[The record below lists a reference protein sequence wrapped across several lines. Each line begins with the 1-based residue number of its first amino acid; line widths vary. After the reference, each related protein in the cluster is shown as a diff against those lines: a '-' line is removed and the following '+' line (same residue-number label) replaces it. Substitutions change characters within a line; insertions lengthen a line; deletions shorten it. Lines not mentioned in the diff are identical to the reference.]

1 MLSSQPVYR
10 YQVGGS
16 LQADAP
22 TYVVR
27 QADQHLYTALKQ
39 GHFCYVFNARQVGK
53 SSLRVRTKSQ
63 LEQEGYH
70 CAAVDMTSIGSETVT
85 PQQWYK
91 GLAAELWRALGLGV
105 FQPFRNWWQDQGD
118 NASIQILVNLIEG
131 VVFEHCPSNICI
143 FFDEIDC
150 ILSLPFAVDDFFA
163 WIRYCYDHRPED
175 PRYQRLSFT
184 LLGVTTPSDLIRA
197 TTRTPFN
204 IGQAIEMG
212 GFSSQEALPLAQ
224 GLTCGQYAPAEIL
237 AAILAWTSGQPFLT
251 QKLCQLWNEHA
262 PTDISKIAGSKGSHT
277 PDLTVMMDHFI
288 RAHILSDWK
297 RFDEPQHLRTVRD
310 RLLVNETRASRRFG
324 LYRRVLEGQEI
335 SSDDSREQLELLLSG
350 LMVRQFGKLQIKC
363 RLYEEIFDL
372 AWVQRQ
378 LDMVR
383 PYSQAIQAWEK
394 DASDESRLLR
404 GKALVDAQIWAE
416 GQSLSDNDYRF
427 LAASEALDRRM
438 VEESLKLAQAS
449 EVAHRLTQEQ
459 KSNRQ
464 QRRLIIAL
472 TGLLGLSIGMGIVA
486 FGSYQR
492 AMRSEQNNAVA
503 AVQAR
508 ADSAQSLFNNNQRLD
523 ALISALQARRQLD
536 SLNVASPTLIE
547 SVNSALRKA
556 VYRAVER
563 NRWYHGAQVRGV
575 DISAD
580 GQLIATAGSDRVVNV
595 WQRDGKLLIKL
606 QETDAVDTFF
616 VVKFHPNGQQLV
628 TGSDNGTIK
637 IWDLQGKLLSSI
649 PAHRGAV
656 YGLTFSADRQR
667 LLSAGADGTVKIWNQ
682 RGQLLQTLTGH
693 TNEVWGLAVSPD
705 GQLIASGSRDR
716 TVRLWRS
723 DGQRLHTFTSYQG
736 PVRGLAFSPDSQTLV
751 TASDDNTVQI
761 WNRQGQLVTAYRA
774 HDDAIEAVAYARNGQ
789 FFVTAS
795 WDKTM
800 RVWSPNGRLLRSL
813 PGNQD
818 RVWAVTIAPN
828 DTTIISGGWD
838 KTVRLW
844 ELRNSL
850 TIPMIGHTAAILSVT
865 YSPDGRLIASTSD
878 DQTVR
883 LWSPDGIKQTV
894 LSAHQGETYSA
905 AFSRNGQY
913 MASAGLDRTIKIWN
927 RQQRVLHT
935 LTGHTAEI
943 WNIAFSPDSQLIA
956 SASFDGTVRLW
967 SIDGK
972 LVRTIEG
979 HPTRILQAAFSPDGQ
994 TIATASGDGIARLWS
1009 IKGELKT
1016 LLRGHQGGLWSVSF
1030 SPDGQ
1035 MLATASA
1042 DNTIKL
1048 WKLDG
1053 TLIRTLTGH
1062 TGEVSSVQFNPNGQT
1077 LASSSFDGSIK
1088 IWQLEG
1094 ALVSTLEGHQGR
1106 VWQLAWN
1113 PNGRE
1118 LASAG
1123 EDKLVLVWDLARVQ
1137 SVSQVEAFACSWLQD
1152 YLRENPQLTASGQKL
1167 CRQQ

>member
-1 MLSSQPVYR
+1 MLSSQPGYR

-22 TYVVR
+22 TYIVR
-27 QADQHLYTALKQ
+27 QADQQLYTALKQ
-39 GHFCYVFNARQVGK
+39 GCFCYVLNARQVGK

-63 LEQEGYH
+63 LEREGYR

-91 GLAAELWRALGLGV
+91 GLAAELWRALGLGA
-105 FQPFRNWWQDQGD
+105 FQPFKLWWQTQSD
-118 NASIQILVNLIEG
+118 NASVQVLVNLIETI
-131 VVFEHCPSNICI
+131 VFEQYPNNICI

-150 ILSLPFAVDDFFA
+150 ILSLPFGVDDFFA

-204 IGQAIEMG
+204 IGQAIEIG
-212 GFSSQEALPLAQ
+212 GFSLQEALPLAQ
-224 GLTCGQYAPAEIL
+224 GLTCEPYTPAEIL
-237 AAILAWTSGQPFLT
+237 AAMLAWTSGQPFLT

-262 PTDISKIAGSKGSHT
+262 STNIPKITGSNSSHV
-277 PDLTVMMDHFI
+277 PAATVIIDQLV
-288 RAHILSDWK
+288 RTYILSDWK

-310 RLLVNETRASRRFG
+310 RLLINKTHASRLLG
-324 LYRRVLEGQEI
+324 LYRCVLEGQEI
-335 SSDDSREQLELLLSG
+335 STDDSREQLELLLSG
-350 LMVRQFGKLQIKC
+350 LMVRQIGKLQIKC
-363 RLYEEIFDL
+363 RLYEEVFDL

-378 LDMVR
+378 LDLIR
-383 PYSQAIQAWEK
+383 PYSQAIQVWEQ
-394 DASDESRLLR
+394 DSSDESRLLR
-404 GKALVDAQIWAE
+404 GKALADAQIWAE
-416 GQSLSDNDYRF
+416 GQSLSDSDYRF

-449 EVAHRLTQEQ
+449 ELAHRLTQEQ

-492 AMRSEQNNAVA
+492 AIRSEQDNALA

-508 ADSAQSLFNNNQRLD
+508 VDSSQSLFSNNQRLD

-536 SLNVASPTLIE
+536 NLNFASPALIE

-563 NRWYHGAQVRGV
+563 NRWQQGTQVRGV
-575 DISAD
+575 DVSAD
-580 GQLIATAGSDRVVNV
+580 GRLIATVGVNRVVNV
-595 WQRDGKLLIKL
+595 WQRNGKLLIRL
-606 QETDAVDTFF
+606 QDPDVVETFF
-616 VVKFHPNGQQLV
+616 GIKFHPNGQQLA
-628 TGSDNGTIK
+628 TGSENGTIK
-637 IWDLQGKLLSSI
+637 IWDLQGKLLSRI
-649 PAHRGAV
+649 PAHAGAV
-656 YGLTFSADRQR
+656 YGLTYSADGQR
-667 LLSAGADGTVKIWNQ
+667 LLSAGADSTVKIWNQ

-693 TNEVWGLAVSPD
+693 TGEVWGLAVSPD

-723 DGQRLHTFTSYQG
+723 DGQLLHTLTGYQG

-751 TASDDNTVQI
+751 SASDDNTVQI
-761 WNRQGQLVTAYRA
+761 WNRQGQLVIAYRA
-774 HDDAIEAVAYARNGQ
+774 HDDAIEAVAYARNGE

-795 WDKTM
+795 WDKTL

-813 PGNQD
+813 QGHQD
-818 RVWAVTIAPN
+818 RVWAVTIAPD

-838 KTVRLW
+838 NTIRLW

-865 YSPDGRLIASTSD
+865 YSPDGRVIASTSD
-878 DQTVR
+878 DRTVR
-883 LWSPDGIKQTV
+883 LWSPDGSKQTV
-894 LSAHQGETYSA
+894 LSAYQGETYSA
-905 AFSRNGQY
+905 AFSRNGRY

-927 RQQRVLHT
+927 QQQQVLHT
-935 LTGHTAEI
+935 LRGHTAEI
-943 WNIAFSPDSQLIA
+943 WSIAFSPDSQLLA
-956 SASFDGTVRLW
+956 SGSFDQAVRLW
-967 SIDGK
+967 SVDGK
-972 LVRTIEG
+972 LVRIIEK
-979 HPTRILQAAFSPDGQ
+979 HPARIMKVVFSPDGQ
-994 TIATASGDGIARLWS
+994 TIATACADGIARVWS

-1062 TGEVSSVQFNPNGQT
+1062 TGEVSTVQFNPRGQS

-1088 IWQLEG
+1088 IWQLDG
-1094 ALVSTLEGHQGR
+1094 SLISTLEGHQGR
-1106 VWQLAWN
+1106 VWQLVWN
-1113 PNGRE
+1113 PNGFE

-1137 SVSQVEAFACSWLQD
+1137 SVSQVEAFACTWLQD
-1152 YLRENPQLTASGQKL
+1152 YLRENPQLTPPGQKL
-1167 CRQQ
+1167 CK